1 MSVSTAAPSRAR
13 LYYERRGSGPL
24 LLLIGSPMDSVGF
37 APLASALADRYT
49 KAMQKFLAH
58 AGLVLQP
65 EIVTLLVR
73 DGAGERTRAATGDD
87 PVVCGQPK
95 ITRWPRATA

>member
-1 MSVSTAAPSRAR
+1 MDGPHPSSELVTITAKLRAAW
-13 LYYERRGSGPL
+13 SSPAVPL
-24 LLLIGSPMDSVGF
+24 I
-37 APLASALADRYT
+37 
-49 KAMQKFLAH
+49 
-58 AGLVLQP
+58 LQP

-73 DGAGERTRAATGDD
+73 GRPGEQTRAATGDD

>member
-1 MSVSTAAPSRAR
+1 MDLGTPTILIIVAIIVVAIVALFFVVNAR
-13 LYYERRGSGPL
+13 
-24 LLLIGSPMDSVGF
+24 
-37 APLASALADRYT
+37 
-49 KAMQKFLAH
+49 
-58 AGLVLQP
+58 LVLQP

-95 ITRWPRATA
+95 ITRWPQATA